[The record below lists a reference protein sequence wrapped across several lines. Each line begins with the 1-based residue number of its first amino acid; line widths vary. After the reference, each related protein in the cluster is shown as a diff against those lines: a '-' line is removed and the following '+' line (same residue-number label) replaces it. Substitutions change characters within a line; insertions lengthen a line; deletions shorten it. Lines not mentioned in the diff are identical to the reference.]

1 MNNPE
6 LASLEE
12 SLQAL
17 VRQAYDLGRR
27 DALKKVVDVLN
38 AERPSG
44 EPLALMAPDG
54 ATQTHWPTP
63 APQEMPE
70 PAEAAPPPE
79 MEEANKPWWARR

>member
-6 LASLEE
+6 LASIDA
-12 SLQAL
+12 SLQTL

-38 AERPSG
+38 TDRPCA

-54 ATQTHWPTP
+54 TGHTSMPAT
-63 APQEMPE
+63 QEMPE
-70 PAEAAPPPE
+70 SVEVPPPPVME
-79 MEEANKPWWARR
+79 EEANKPWWARR

>member
-6 LASLEE
+6 LASIDA
-12 SLQAL
+12 SLQTL

-38 AERPSG
+38 TERPCA

-54 ATQTHWPTP
+54 ATQTPTP
-63 APQEMPE
+63 TTQDMPE
-70 PAEAAPPPE
+70 PVEAPPAPAI
-79 MEEANKPWWARR
+79 EETNKPWWARR